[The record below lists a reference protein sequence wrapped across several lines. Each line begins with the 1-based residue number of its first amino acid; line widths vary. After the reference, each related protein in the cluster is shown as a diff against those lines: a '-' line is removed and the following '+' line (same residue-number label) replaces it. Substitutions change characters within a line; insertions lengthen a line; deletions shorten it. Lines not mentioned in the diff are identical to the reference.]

1 MHRRNI
7 LAATIAAASALFT
20 AARNAVYTD
29 QAHAEPAPDIPRVVY
44 HLCDLDKVA
53 FVLGNIRNH
62 YDGMGGPGKVTIA
75 LVVHGPALK
84 AFRAAGANPAVVH
97 AVEQFVDSGL
107 QPMACGNT
115 MRAQNVTL
123 KDLVPG
129 FVSADRGGVVRL
141 AELQTQGYA
150 YLRP

>member
-7 LAATIAAASALFT
+7 LAAAIRIASATPPLAFM
-20 AARNAVYTD
+20 A
-29 QAHAEPAPDIPRVVY
+29 AEPAAAAEFSRVAY
-44 HLCDLDKVA
+44 HLADLDKVD

-62 YDGMGGPGKVTIA
+62 YSGMGGPDHVTIA

-84 AFRAAGANPAVVH
+84 AFHLATAVADV
-97 AVEQFVDSGL
+97 AKRTDELKASGL
-107 QPMACGNT
+107 QLNACINT

-123 KDLVPG
+123 KDLLPG
-129 FVSADRGGVVRL
+129 FVVAEKGAVVRL
-141 AELQTQGYA
+141 AELQSQGYA